1 METTTR
7 KRHRRTAEERLA
19 DLEAKRQQLEARMN
33 EQLRKFEEQK
43 RRLQEN
49 PKLKRERDAQRRML
63 VDRISRLANGWEP
76 TQILAAVAEVYE
88 RVGQNEAQ
96 LQALHQRGEAL
107 MQELKPRRGRRPRN
121 SM

>member
-1 METTTR
+1 MEKTKQ

-19 DLEAKRQQLEARMN
+19 DLEAKRQQMEARMR
-33 EQLRKFEEQK
+33 EQMSKIEEQK

-63 VDRISRLANGWEP
+63 VDRISRLANGWEA

-88 RVGQNEAQ
+88 KADGNEAKMS
-96 LQALHQRGEAL
+96 ALHARGEEL
-107 MQELKPRRGRRPRN
+107 MRELKPRRGRRPRN
-121 SM
+121 SI